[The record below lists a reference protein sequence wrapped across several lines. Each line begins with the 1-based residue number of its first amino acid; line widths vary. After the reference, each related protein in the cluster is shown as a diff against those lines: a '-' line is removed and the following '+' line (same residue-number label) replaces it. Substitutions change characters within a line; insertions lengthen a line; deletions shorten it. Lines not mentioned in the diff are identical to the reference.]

1 MEKKKKN
8 CGTNLSQSFP
18 CFSNLLPGIGEQW
31 NIKVWFWEF
40 STHSGIY
47 LCVKNYQ
54 SYICSHSCLPIPGR
68 LFYNGRTIH
77 GPRIWE
83 CNVPICM
90 QTYSIITKD
99 NQNTQK
105 YLYMYVYQNKTRQKY
120 HRIPPTHHNIQLHI
134 PAWLNITQHTQNDFN
149 IQNHTNNYPFIPNHS
164 N

>member
-1 MEKKKKN
+1 MEKKKNLGQICPIVFLAFQTFSLGLENNETSK
-8 CGTNLSQSFP
+8 CGVESFP
-18 CFSNLLPGIGEQW
+18 RIVAY
-31 NIKVWFWEF
+31 I
-40 STHSGIY
+40 

-54 SYICSHSCLPIPGR
+54 SYICSHSCLPIAGI

-77 GPRIWE
+77 WSRIWE

-105 YLYMYVYQNKTRQKY
+105 YLYMYVYQNQTRQKY

-149 IQNHTNNYPFIPNHS
+149 IQSHTNNYPFIPNHS